1 MLGPDA
7 KLEES
12 DDDEGAGEGGA
23 SREDVVATI
32 IGNNVGFSRTRSIF
46 FITKMGLKV
55 FFSKGG
61 YDFFIEPDPDDM
73 EGHQWIEAETRGL
86 TCGTE
91 ENDKMPKNASKE
103 IEHKGHEE
111 LQDETTLKYSGVSL
125 IFG

>member
-32 IGNNVGFSRTRSIF
+32 IGNNVRFSQKALNIF
-46 FITKMGLKV
+46 SKMGLKV

-73 EGHQWIEAETRGL
+73 EGHRWIEAETRGL

-91 ENDKMPKNASKE
+91 ESDKVPKNASKE
-103 IEHKGHEE
+103 TEHRCHEE
-111 LQDETTLKYSGVSL
+111 LQDETTLKYGGVSL
-125 IFG
+125 IRG

>member
-32 IGNNVGFSRTRSIF
+32 IGNNVRFSRTHSTIF
-46 FITKMGLKV
+46 SKNWFKSH
-55 FFSKGG
+55 FSKGG

-73 EGHQWIEAETRGL
+73 EGHRWIEAETRGL

-91 ENDKMPKNASKE
+91 ESDKVPKNASKE
-103 IEHKGHEE
+103 TEHRGHEE
-111 LQDETTLKYSGVSL
+111 LQDETTLKYGGIFL
-125 IFG
+125 I

>member
-32 IGNNVGFSRTRSIF
+32 IGNNVRFSQKALNIF
-46 FITKMGLKV
+46 SKMGLKV

-73 EGHQWIEAETRGL
+73 EGHRWIEAETRGL

-91 ENDKMPKNASKE
+91 ESDKMPKNASKE
-103 IEHKGHEE
+103 IEHRGHEE
-111 LQDETTLKYSGVSL
+111 LQDETTLKYGGIFL
-125 IFG
+125 I